1 MSYWFVA
8 GGAIYV
14 QLSTCGSKHCKPDP
28 FWENLGMRLIHSAG
42 KEDKSSHAMESPAAN
57 DCTEN

>member
-1 MSYWFVA
+1 M
-8 GGAIYV
+8 